1 MISERPGRVIM
12 IGAPVTGVRTP
23 PMLEAFLADSGRP
36 TPVEVAHVE
45 PGDLA
50 AFMARVRAD
59 ETVDGLMV
67 TMPHKRAIRPHLDA
81 LSDAAAQAGSVNA
94 VKRLGGRLVGAQFDG
109 IGLCNAVAATGADL
123 AGARVWLKGLGG
135 AGLAIA
141 LALTAR
147 GAGALLISEID
158 GAQVAAARPLLPSA
172 IVLDPADTPHA
183 DILVNAT
190 PLGMS
195 AGDPSPFTADSVAA
209 ARLVADI
216 VADPHATRLAALA
229 RDTGTGLVTGRQMV
243 ANQVPPIGRWLLS
256 ADLQQE
262 V

>member
-1 MISERPGRVIM
+1 MISERPGRVVM

-23 PMLEAFLADSGRP
+23 PMLAAFLADNGRP
-36 TPVEVAHVE
+36 SPVEVAHVE

-50 AFMARVRAD
+50 AFMARTRTD
-59 ETVDGLMV
+59 EAVDGLMV
-67 TMPHKRAIRPHLDA
+67 TMPHKRAILPHLDA
-81 LSDAAAQAGSVNA
+81 LSDAAAQARSVNA
-94 VKRLGGRLVGAQFDG
+94 VKRLDGRLVGAQFDG
-109 IGLCNAVAATGADL
+109 IGLCNALDAAGADL
-123 AGARVWLKGLGG
+123 PGAWVWLKGLGG
-135 AGLAIA
+135 AGLAIT

-147 GAGALLISEID
+147 GAGALLVSEID
-158 GAQVAAARPLLPSA
+158 GARVAAAQALLPSA
-172 IVLDPADTPHA
+172 IFLDPADTPHA

-190 PLGMS
+190 PLGMT
-195 AGDPSPFTADSVAA
+195 AGDPSPFTADSVAT

-229 RDTGTGLVTGRQMV
+229 EDTGTGLVTGRQMV

-262 V
+262 F